1 MCAMT
6 DYHAL
11 GYVEFARPLLLSCG
25 RKLRDMRKNSVFSV
39 QEKHGH
45 SDIVTDHD
53 LWVQEYLTSRL
64 LDRNPDHGVIGEEK
78 TGPRGVSDWSWVID
92 PIDGTT
98 NYCQYGRDYAISL
111 ALLYKGVPYYGMVL
125 DVEREHLYEG
135 GGLPIDQCL
144 SRDEN
149 PRDGILHMGFKTMR
163 DFTQLGADPYALAES
178 FRGMRYSGCASLE
191 LCGISEEKCGL
202 YVNTHL
208 KLWDFAGAYAILQ
221 SRNCRMAVVRM
232 VDDNYFVCAFRSPNL
247 FHQCCALFPEM
258 IQQKLNE
265 TGGIFTYASN

>member
-1 MCAMT
+1 
-6 DYHAL
+6 
-11 GYVEFARPLLLSCG
+11 
-25 RKLRDMRKNSVFSV
+25 MRKNSIFSV

-53 LWVQEYLTSRL
+53 LWVQEYLTGRL
-64 LDRNPDHGVIGEEK
+64 LDRYPEHGVLGEEK
-78 TGPRGVSDWSWVID
+78 TGTHGVSDWSWVID

-111 ALLYKGVPYYGMVL
+111 ALLYDGVPRYGMVL
-125 DVEREHLYEG
+125 DVEKEHLYEG
-135 GGLPIDQCL
+135 SGIPLDQPLPP
-144 SRDEN
+144 DED
-149 PRDGILHMGFKTMR
+149 PKYGILHMGFKTMR
-163 DFTQLGADPYALAES
+163 DFTQMGADPYALAES

-208 KLWDFAGAYAILQ
+208 KLWDFAGAYSILR

-232 VDDNYFVCAFRSPNL
+232 EDDSYFVCAYRSPTL
-247 FHQCCALFPEM
+247 FRQCFPLFPEF